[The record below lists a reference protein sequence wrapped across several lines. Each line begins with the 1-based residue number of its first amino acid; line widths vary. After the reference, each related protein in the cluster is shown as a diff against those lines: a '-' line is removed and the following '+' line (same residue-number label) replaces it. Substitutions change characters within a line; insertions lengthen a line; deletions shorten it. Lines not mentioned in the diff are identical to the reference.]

1 MAKFQ
6 FSIQTMPPKMVDG
19 EIVGS
24 DNIIVDRVVEADS
37 RGEAI
42 QSYIKGKEGHV
53 RGNGK
58 WNRVHGDVL
67 HIYKTIDVGLETAI
81 STFYLKEI

>member
-24 DNIIVDRVVEADS
+24 DNIIVDTVIESDS
-37 RGEAI
+37 RGEAM
-42 QSYIKGKEGHV
+42 QSYLKGKEGHV
-53 RGNGK
+53 RGDGK
-58 WNRVHGDVL
+58 WDRKHGDIL
-67 HIYKTIDVGLETAI
+67 YIYKTICVGLETAI